1 MGSPP
6 GKRTFLSEGKFLER
20 GVNAVPH
27 HLVEVPAAGLKAAG
41 LRSSLYGRVSFR
53 AAYRD
58 EPPEPEELPGPEPP
72 VVEPVVPVVPELDP
86 PNVEPVVSE
95 PDPPSVEPVVP
106 TPEPD
111 PPSVELVPL
120 VPPVVD
126 PDPLMEDPDP
136 PEPPEEP
143 LDPWA

>member
-1 MGSPP
+1 M
-6 GKRTFLSEGKFLER
+6 R

-41 LRSSLYGRVSFR
+41 LRSRLYGRVSFR
-53 AAYRD
+53 AVYRD
-58 EPPEPEELPGPEPP
+58 EPPEPEELPKPEPP
-72 VVEPVVPVVPELDP
+72 VVEPEDP
-86 PNVEPVVSE
+86 PEPEPPSVEPVEPVVPE
-95 PDPPSVEPVVP
+95 PDPPSVEP
-106 TPEPD
+106 
-111 PPSVELVPL
+111 VPL

-126 PDPLMEDPDP
+126 PDPLIDEPDP